1 MSARRR
7 EFEVLD
13 LSPYFNNDGISW
25 DTDRSDGDF
34 DGHGMTFPAEE
45 LPESNCIVTLCG
57 VDILFPDKGDGV
69 KNNMV
74 LEGQTVP
81 VPVGRYSEIYILG
94 ASDWGSFEEEVALRY
109 SDGRYER
116 VLLGLTNCN
125 IPLGRLRF
133 GEKEAI
139 RCTGCHFPDADL
151 HSPRGNTSCGIWLQT
166 LKADPERELEAIQ
179 FGDNPSM
186 HIFAITLRSAVCE
199 R

>member
-1 MSARRR
+1 MWHKRR
-7 EFEVLD
+7 EFKVLD

-34 DGHGMTFPAEE
+34 GYEHGMTFPAEE
-45 LPESNCIVTLCG
+45 LPESNSIVTLCG
-57 VDILFPDKGDGV
+57 VDFLFPDKSDGA

-81 VPVGRYSEIYILG
+81 VPVGRYSEVYILG
-94 ASDWGSFEEEVALRY
+94 ASDWGSFEEKVVLLY
-109 SDGRYER
+109 SDGGREE
-116 VLLGLTNCN
+116 VTLGLTECFAH
-125 IPLGRLRF
+125 GRLRF

-139 RCTGCHFPDADL
+139 VCTGYHFPDADV

-166 LKADPERELEAIQ
+166 LKVDPERELEAIQ